1 VRGQGD
7 VRRGSREILWICDVS
22 SEGAL
27 LPGTHLV
34 ALIYGGA
41 SRRVR
46 EEQFDE
52 LGSA

>member
-1 VRGQGD
+1 MRGQGD

-34 ALIYGGA
+34 ALIHGGA